1 MRQNQSLRF
10 YHIYLSFFIQ
20 TLTILNLEYN
30 AIADEGAKHLGE
42 GLKENKVRQNQS
54 LRFYH
59 IHLSYFIQTLTILNL
74 EGNKIENIG
83 AEHLG
88 EGLKENKVRQKSVSS
103 FLSYSSILF
112 YTDTQHTKPRT

>member
-20 TLTILNLEYN
+20 TLTILNLERN
-30 AIADEGAKHLGE
+30 TIENVGAEHLGE

-59 IHLSYFIQTLTILNL
+59 IHLSYFI
-74 EGNKIENIG
+74 
-83 AEHLG
+83 
-88 EGLKENKVRQKSVSS
+88 
-103 FLSYSSILF
+103 
-112 YTDTQHTKPRT
+112 